1 MLVSSGIGGLCFY
14 FSLILDENWL
24 ELLVRVGKRGIKVP
38 GLLLGSPG
46 LCLVL
51 LYYWYIS
58 IVLVLASNG
67 WRREKGEAGNL
78 ALWQHNKAPHA
89 SLSDLVGLEKSQCCM
104 FQFSIG
110 FAPSMMLH
118 SRERSWS
125 TVLVTLVYIN
135 HSDQKGAE
143 SWLQYIFGRKK
154 LEGGSFRWLPDRWGC
169 CSWHKAHT
177 LVLDVVLVPWAW
189 LELELLIWSEER
201 KINHVKCW
209 RYCCVV
215 SWLWE
220 VRNALVSTGGC
231 TLCSVFCRL
240 IPWLWLRLAPR
251 DGVGLRFRKKR
262 FKSICPA

>member
-14 FSLILDENWL
+14 FSVILDENWL

-58 IVLVLASNG
+58 IMLVLASNG
-67 WRREKGEAGNL
+67 WRHEKGEAGNL

-89 SLSDLVGLEKSQCCM
+89 SLSDLVWLGKSQCCM
-104 FQFSIG
+104 FQFSVG
-110 FAPSMMLH
+110 FAPLIRLH

-125 TVLVTLVYIN
+125 TVLVTLLYLN

-154 LEGGSFRWLPDRWGC
+154 LEGDSFRWLPDRWERLLLMAQGSHIGSW
-169 CSWHKAHT
+169 CSFGSLGMIRVNNMIWGEENKPCK
-177 LVLDVVLVPWAW
+177 VLA
-189 LELELLIWSEER
+189 LLL
-201 KINHVKCW
+201 
-209 RYCCVV
+209 CCV
-215 SWLWE
+215 LA
-220 VRNALVSTGGC
+220 VRIKKCIGVHRG
-231 TLCSVFCRL
+231 LCLMFSFL
-240 IPWLWLRLAPR
+240 
-251 DGVGLRFRKKR
+251 
-262 FKSICPA
+262 